1 MARPQRMR
9 VPFCAASM
17 LVKVGEAD
25 VIRVS
30 DVHFQATGQTLMLSN
45 PKRTLLAGLLLGALV
60 IGASV
65 MRSGEDKLP
74 QAQSGSQR
82 DGASIS
88 GDPEDGSVESQ
99 ISNLSSASSHSDDIF
114 HILRVIRENLKRN
127 DLASAKVLSGAVQT
141 LHMDDSRAL
150 PFQKELQARE
160 EKADS
165 VPPVTPPD
173 NSRNTAKSSRPATR
187 LPARAE
193 RSHKGKSR
201 VREHAMGTS
210 LESLI
215 GDTPQIKTLSNGA
228 VDAEA
233 ASPALGAG
241 RKNPGSPEG
250 APTAASTAPR
260 VALVLAK
267 PRVKEVLPA
276 VQPVAPKPL
285 PMQSNQAPK
294 TRAQVRA
301 ELARARADGSLP
313 RFGNPNPAGPGGV
326 PSSTTTQFDSE

>member
-1 MARPQRMR
+1 
-9 VPFCAASM
+9 
-17 LVKVGEAD
+17 
-25 VIRVS
+25 
-30 DVHFQATGQTLMLSN
+30 
-45 PKRTLLAGLLLGALV
+45 
-60 IGASV
+60 
-65 MRSGEDKLP
+65 
-74 QAQSGSQR
+74 
-82 DGASIS
+82 
-88 GDPEDGSVESQ
+88 
-99 ISNLSSASSHSDDIF
+99 
-114 HILRVIRENLKRN
+114 
-127 DLASAKVLSGAVQT
+127 
-141 LHMDDSRAL
+141 MDDSRAL
-150 PFQKELQARE
+150 PLQKELQARE

-193 RSHKGKSR
+193 RSHEGKSH
-201 VREHAMGTS
+201 VREHVIRTS
-210 LESLI
+210 RQSWI
-215 GDTPQIKTLSNGA
+215 RDTPQIRTSSTSDA
-228 VDAEA
+228 DAEA

-260 VALVLAK
+260 PALVLAK
-267 PRVKEVLPA
+267 PRVKEVLPP

-285 PMQSNQAPK
+285 PLQSDQAPK

-326 PSSTTTQFDSE
+326 PSSTKTEF